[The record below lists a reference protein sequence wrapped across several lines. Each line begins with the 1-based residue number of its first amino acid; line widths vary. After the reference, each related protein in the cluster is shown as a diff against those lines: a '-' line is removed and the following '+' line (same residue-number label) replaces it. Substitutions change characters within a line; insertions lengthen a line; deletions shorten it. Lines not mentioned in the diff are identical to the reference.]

1 MASITKRG
9 NAYLI
14 RCYAGYT
21 ADGKQI
27 TKMMTWHPEAGM
39 SEAKAQKEA
48 QRQAIMFEDS
58 IGKTP
63 VPGTLTGW
71 FKTFIRRNNLPDIHL
86 HDLRHTAATL
96 MIEEQCPITA
106 VAGTLGHATSATTTT
121 IYAHALQRASAKT
134 ANVMQNLFEK
144 KKIS

>member
-39 SEAKAQKEA
+39 SEAKGQKRRSVRRSCLRIPLSLEPP
-48 QRQAIMFEDS
+48 
-58 IGKTP
+58 T
-63 VPGTLTGW
+63 
-71 FKTFIRRNNLPDIHL
+71 IR
-86 HDLRHTAATL
+86 
-96 MIEEQCPITA
+96 
-106 VAGTLGHATSATTTT
+106 
-121 IYAHALQRASAKT
+121 
-134 ANVMQNLFEK
+134 
-144 KKIS
+144 ISSSSNTQKSS